1 MSGNTAKILDFEA
14 FRATRQRLTVVEAV
28 AAPVEPPAQSP
39 VWPVYWV
46 FFPAIYVASGF

>member
-28 AAPVEPPAQSP
+28 APAPEIAPQPN